1 MYKRVINHLV
11 LGVVFFILSLV
22 FTQKTLAATLEFSPA
37 TGSYTTNTPFEIEIT
52 VDTGGEDTQS
62 TDAVVE
68 FDPSFLSVDN
78 VTYGSFYPTVLHSV
92 QNNKLY
98 ISGVV
103 DSAGSVKNGSGTLAT
118 VSFKGLKAGTTTVS
132 FLCEDGR
139 TDDSNVTKN
148 DIDATDLLVCS
159 SLVDGSY
166 TLSGETAPT
175 NTPTETDT
183 TVDETSTNETTTTS
197 TNTTSEAMPATG
209 FTDVFKLMPKIFMG
223 LLFIAIGLIPLLV

>member
-1 MYKRVINHLV
+1 
-11 LGVVFFILSLV
+11 
-22 FTQKTLAATLEFSPA
+22 
-37 TGSYTTNTPFEIEIT
+37 
-52 VDTGGEDTQS
+52 
-62 TDAVVE
+62 
-68 FDPSFLSVDN
+68 
-78 VTYGSFYPTVLHSV
+78 V